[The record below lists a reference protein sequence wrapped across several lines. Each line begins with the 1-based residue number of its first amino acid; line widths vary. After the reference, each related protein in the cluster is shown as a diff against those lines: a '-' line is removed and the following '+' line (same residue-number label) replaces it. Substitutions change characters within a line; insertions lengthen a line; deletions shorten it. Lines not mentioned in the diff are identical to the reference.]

1 MARKRVKSKAATRA
15 SPRSRDTLAR
25 LAGALIS
32 DALDAGEPLECLD
45 RIATMLRRELQL
57 AVCSL
62 FLLDDDGQIQH
73 DAHAGA
79 VGIDYRLGH
88 RAPRRGNVIARC
100 LRSGVAQYVA
110 DVRSDPGHVP
120 TTAPVRSQFV
130 IPLKFR
136 DQLLGALN
144 LETNDPRDFASAR
157 RTRLLGLA
165 GRLASLIHLAATAHR
180 LLATKQ
186 ALEAANRRLT
196 ATARKLRR
204 LATRDA
210 LTQLPNRRQ
219 FEESVTLA
227 LARRR
232 RTGEHVSLMMIDVDH
247 FKAYN
252 DRYGH
257 LRGDRALAR
266 LARALKSA
274 LRRETDF
281 LARFGGEEFAAIVC
295 CDPGGAAI
303 LADRVRAAVRAAA
316 IRHEGSPKGV
326 VTVSIG
332 VARAGPR
339 ATRDSLLQR
348 AHRALYVAKRAGR
361 DCARVSA

>member
-1 MARKRVKSKAATRA
+1 MARKRVKRKATAGAAA
-15 SPRSRDTLAR
+15 SSRDTLAR
-25 LAGALIS
+25 LAGTLIS

-45 RIATMLRRELQL
+45 RIAIMLQRELRL
-57 AVCSL
+57 SVCSL
-62 FLLDDDGQIQH
+62 FLVGDDGQVQH

-79 VGIDYRLGH
+79 VGIDYRIAH
-88 RAPRRGNVIARC
+88 RAPRRGNVIGRC

-110 DVRSDPGHVP
+110 DVRRDPAYIP
-120 TTAPVRSQFV
+120 TTASARSQLV

-136 DQLLGALN
+136 DELLGALN
-144 LETNDPRDFASAR
+144 LETQDPRDFAPAR
-157 RTRLLGLA
+157 RARLLSLA
-165 GRLASLIHLAATAHR
+165 DRLGSLIHLAATAHR

-186 ALEAANRRLT
+186 ALEAANRRLA

-210 LTQLPNRRQ
+210 LTRLPNRRQ

-232 RTGEHVSLMMIDVDH
+232 RTGEPVSLMMIDVDH

-266 LARALKSA
+266 IARALKSA

-295 CDPGGAAI
+295 CDPAGAAI
-303 LADRVRAAVRAAA
+303 LADRVRTAVRIAA
-316 IRHEGSPKGV
+316 IRHEGSQKGV
-326 VTVSIG
+326 VTVSVG

-348 AHRALYVAKRAGR
+348 ADRALYVAKRAGR